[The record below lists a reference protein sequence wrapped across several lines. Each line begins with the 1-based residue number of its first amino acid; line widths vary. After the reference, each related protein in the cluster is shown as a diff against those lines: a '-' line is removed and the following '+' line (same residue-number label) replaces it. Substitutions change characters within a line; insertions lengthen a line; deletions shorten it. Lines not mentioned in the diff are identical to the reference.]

1 MMEQKKKDI
10 FIFDLDDTLYQKKD
24 ELVSIVNSELFDN
37 LDGDKILLSNG
48 SYYYCIALLKKLNII
63 DKFKAIFTAD
73 ILQAMKPNP
82 LVYNKISYL
91 CGLSLTEYNI
101 YFFDNMAINLVYP
114 KQLGW
119 NTILILPL
127 NEEIILS
134 ADKKVNDMLVLKA
147 NKCIDYKYDNIN
159 EAISRFLQL

>member
-1 MMEQKKKDI
+1 
-10 FIFDLDDTLYQKKD
+10 
-24 ELVSIVNSELFDN
+24 
-37 LDGDKILLSNG
+37 
-48 SYYYCIALLKKLNII
+48 
-63 DKFKAIFTAD
+63 
-73 ILQAMKPNP
+73 MKPNP

-147 NKCIDYKYDNIN
+147 NKYIDYKYDNIN